1 MAQWKGYLK
10 MSNHYSYGRLVQTD
24 ILPRHNNTWYY
35 KLNENLYEFYSYDT
49 LVGYIMIMGDKPS
62 PDVYFVEWAHT
73 QHYSVTTSKQCT
85 TLANELKRK
94 YRAVYMI
101 VERKEGMRYL
111 DTYKSSRIHEYGI
124 LHNIE
129 RN

>member
-1 MAQWKGYLK
+1 

-24 ILPRHNNTWYY
+24 ILPRHSNTWYY

-49 LVGYIMIMGDKPS
+49 LVGYIFIIGDNYS

-85 TLANELKRK
+85 ILANELKRK
-94 YRAVYMI
+94 YRAVHKI
-101 VERKEGMRYL
+101 VGREEGKAYL
-111 DTYKSSRIHEYGI
+111 GTFKSSSNRKYSI
-124 LHNIE
+124 LPSIKIE

>member
-1 MAQWKGYLK
+1 
-10 MSNHYSYGRLVQTD
+10 MSNHYKNNRLVETD

-35 KLNENLYEFYSYDT
+35 KINENLYEFYSYDT
-49 LVGYIMIMGDKPS
+49 LVGYIFIMGDKPS
-62 PDVYFVEWAHT
+62 LDVYFVEWAHT

-94 YRAVYMI
+94 YRAVHKI
-101 VERKEGMRYL
+101 VGREEGKAYLGTFKASSNRKY
-111 DTYKSSRIHEYGI
+111 SI
-124 LHNIE
+124 LPSIKIE